1 MTAPAA
7 AALLRFGRF
16 ELQAHERRL
25 LIDGKP
31 ATLGARAF
39 DLLLALVE
47 RPGRLVGKHALM
59 DIVWPGLVVQEN
71 NLAAQVS
78 ALRKTLGNDVIA
90 TVPGRG
96 YRFTAQIESA
106 GTDSDTI
113 EPTPGPAAPTALP
126 T

>member
-1 MTAPAA
+1 MTTPLSVAP
-7 AALLRFGRF
+7 LRFGRF

-47 RPGRLVGKHALM
+47 RPGRLVGKHGLM
-59 DIVWPGLVVQEN
+59 DLVWPGLVVQEN

-96 YRFTAQIESA
+96 YRFIARIESA
-106 GTDSDTI
+106 
-113 EPTPGPAAPTALP
+113 PPAAGALEP
-126 T
+126 AAL